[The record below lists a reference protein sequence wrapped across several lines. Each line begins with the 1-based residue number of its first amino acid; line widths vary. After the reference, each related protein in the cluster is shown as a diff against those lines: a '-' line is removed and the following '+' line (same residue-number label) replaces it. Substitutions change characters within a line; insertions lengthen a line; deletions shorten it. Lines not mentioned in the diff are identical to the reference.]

1 MSDPVAIQSSP
12 EGYTARVNSD
22 GQLSTESEVTN
33 AVETQPA
40 IGSITRTSVTVQTT
54 SGTLVAAL
62 GGRRGI
68 WIQNQGAN
76 PVYLRF
82 AAAAATAAD
91 WLLAPGGEFRQERFP
106 YEGEIRAIAVGGT
119 SVTLVLEMAS

>member
-33 AVETQPA
+33 AVDTQPA
-40 IGSITRTSVTVQTT
+40 IGSLTRTSVTVQVT

-62 GGRRGI
+62 AGRRGLFL
-68 WIQNQGAN
+68 QNQGAN
-76 PVYLRF
+76 PVFLRF

-91 WLLAPGGEFRQERFP
+91 WLVAPGAEFREARFP

-119 SVTLVLEMAS
+119 SVVLVVEVAS